1 MSVLSN
7 DLSNKLPGNRSDNLR
22 RLLSPRHIAFIGG
35 SDADFSARQCAAQ
48 FAGPVWGVNPK
59 RDTLGGQPCY
69 SSIEDLP
76 EAPDAVFLATPRAVA
91 TETVRGLSRMGAG
104 GVACFTAGYG
114 ELGAS
119 GQQAETE
126 LIEAAGDMALVG
138 PNCYGVINFTNGA
151 LLWPFGAGTGR
162 CEQGVALIMQSGMLP
177 SNLIMNERSLPISYV
192 ISAGNQALLAIED
205 YLELLVEEP
214 AVTAVGLYIEGIRD
228 IDRFAAAAIRA
239 LEVNKPIVVLKAGK
253 SVLGSDISLSHTGSL
268 AGADQAFAALFE
280 QLAMIRVNSP
290 VEMMETLKLLSVS
303 GAPTGRRLA
312 AFTCSG
318 GDAAMVA
325 DYCERVGLELPQPSA
340 ETVSKLEKLLPDI
353 ATASNPLDYTTPLW
367 GNSEVLPAVFQTLM
381 QDGYDAAVVI
391 QDFPPPHIH
400 ADNRLYRNDAN
411 SFIAACNAVA
421 IPGAVCSDLTENIDR
436 ESREMIIAG
445 GVTPLQGLDAGLDA
459 IANACRYGIW
469 RTRIRGASEALQFRR
484 LSVPSRTTD
493 TQILDEGQ
501 GKALLQACSIDIP
514 GGKVVAIDAV
524 DGIVDEFEFPVVLK
538 AVSSELPHKSEAGA
552 VRVGLQN
559 PQQLHKAIDQMRL
572 DIAAAAPQV
581 EFDQVLIESMVE
593 DVVAELMVGI
603 NTDPQFGQLLVV
615 ASGGVLVELARDAT
629 TLLLPTTDARI
640 LEALQ
645 ELRCFRL
652 LQGFRGKPAADI
664 EAVVASIRRLVDLA
678 EARQDSL
685 IEMDINPLMVT
696 PGRCIAADVLIRETV
711 GSQ

>member
-1 MSVLSN
+1 
-7 DLSNKLPGNRSDNLR
+7 
-22 RLLSPRHIAFIGG
+22 LLSPRHIAFIGG

-59 RDTLGGQPCY
+59 RDTLGGQPCFA
-69 SSIEDLP
+69 SIEDLP
-76 EAPDAVFLATPRAVA
+76 EAPDAVFLATPRAAA

-104 GVACFTAGYG
+104 GVACFTAGFG

-162 CEQGVALIMQSGMLP
+162 CERGVALIMQSGMLP
-177 SNLIMNERSLPISYV
+177 ANLIMNERSLPISYV

-205 YLELLVEEP
+205 YLDLLVDEP

-253 SVLGSDISLSHTGSL
+253 SALGSDISLSHTGSL

-280 QLAMIRVNSP
+280 QLALIRVNSP

-367 GNSEVLPAVFQTLM
+367 GNSEVMPAVFQTLM

-400 ADNRLYRNDAN
+400 ADNRHYRNDAK

-421 IPGAVCSDLTENIDR
+421 IPGAVCSDLTENIDK

-459 IANACRYGIW
+459 IANACRYGIR

-484 LSVPSRTTD
+484 LSVPSRQTD

-501 GKALLQACSIDIP
+501 GKALLQASGIDIP
-514 GGKVVAIDAV
+514 KGQVVAIDAV
-524 DGIVDEFEFPVVLK
+524 DGIVDNLVDNLVDSLEFPLVLK
-538 AVSSELPHKSEAGA
+538 AVSAGLPHKSEAGA

-559 PQQLHKAIDQMRL
+559 AQQLHEAIDQMRL

-581 EFDQVLIESMVE
+581 EFEQVLIESMVE

-615 ASGGVLVELARDAT
+615 ASGGVLVELARDAI
-629 TLLLPTTDARI
+629 TLLLPTTDDRI
-640 LEALQ
+640 REALQ

-664 EAVVASIRRLVDLA
+664 EAVIASIRCLVDLA

-685 IEMDINPLMVT
+685 VEMDINPLMVM
-696 PGRCIAADVLIRETV
+696 PGLCIAADVLIRETV
-711 GSQ
+711 GSR